1 MTRHLTR
8 RNVSSVM
15 SHFNLRSRL
24 STVDIKQITKY
35 DTFQRGNAKASILKS
50 HLKIA
55 SDLD

>member
-1 MTRHLTR
+1 
-8 RNVSSVM
+8 M